1 MCLSVISLSFVCL
14 YVSLYS
20 FVSVCHTRV
29 HTTCL
34 SFVNVYVGTC
44 PPNLSY
50 SCALFPTITCPS
62 VDLWHPALHSLS
74 VFFFV
79 VVCQYTRLSVTFIY
93 TQCLPYMFV
102 CLCFFCVHMT
112 VYHVRSYASVCLSA
126 TFMYTIRLF
135 RTFLRLSVDLHVF
148 VYVYFHVNILHV
160 QLFVRLS
167 VSYIRAPFSQYVS
180 VCLAVHSSKFH
191 LCL

>member
-1 MCLSVISLSFVCL
+1 MSAKSVIFMCTISHHYMS
-14 YVSLYS
+14 VS
-20 FVSVCHTRV
+20 R
-29 HTTCL
+29 
-34 SFVNVYVGTC
+34 
-44 PPNLSY
+44 
-50 SCALFPTITCPS
+50 
-62 VDLWHPALHSLS
+62 
-74 VFFFV
+74 
-79 VVCQYTRLSVTFIY
+79 SVTPCPAQSFCVLFCSCMPVHPPIRHIH
-93 TQCLPYMFV
+93 THNVFHICL

-180 VCLAVHSSKFH
+180 VCLAVHSSKFR